1 MLKKWY
7 EEVHKFLP

>member
-7 EEVHKFLP
+7 